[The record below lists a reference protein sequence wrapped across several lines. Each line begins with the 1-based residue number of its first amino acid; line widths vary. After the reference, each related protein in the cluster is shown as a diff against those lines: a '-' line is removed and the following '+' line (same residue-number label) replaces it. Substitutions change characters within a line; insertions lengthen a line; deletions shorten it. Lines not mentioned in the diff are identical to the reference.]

1 MSGEKQVLIVD
12 RAEGSFS
19 GVMEELDQ
27 LGFRVV
33 WVTSFAAALD
43 FVNISQR
50 LSLVVA
56 SATAA
61 DEGGQEFLVE
71 LKKVRPSLPVIWGAK
86 SDEKSGLV
94 AKPARGVAPDSL
106 IPEPF
111 RADSLRSA
119 ISALLAEHFY
129 PPVIA
134 DAIKSAALE
143 GLGTLGQFRVE
154 GDSFLAANQSAFSD
168 LASIIS
174 FSGEASGHLMVSM
187 TDEHARALYR
197 QFSPNARPVPIE
209 RLEDLVGELCNR
221 ILGRINAFFAR
232 RGVAIQQTTPIF
244 IRAAGS
250 TMRYAGRR
258 PSFCVELARKEI
270 RISLEYYLADFD
282 NAKVNA
288 DATEKVIELGEVHY
302 F

>member
-1 MSGEKQVLIVD
+1 MTGEKQVLIVD

-43 FVNISQR
+43 FVNVSQR
-50 LSLVVA
+50 LSLIVA
-56 SATAA
+56 SAAA
-61 DEGGQEFLVE
+61 ANDGGQEFLAR
-71 LKKVRPSLPVIWGAK
+71 LKAIRPNLPVIWGAK
-86 SDEKSGLV
+86 AGPSTTPSSGLS
-94 AKPARGVAPDSL
+94 PDSL

-111 RADSLRSA
+111 RADALRSA
-119 ISALLAEHFY
+119 VSALLAEHFY
-129 PPVIA
+129 PRLIA

-143 GLGTLGQFRVE
+143 GLGTLGPFRVE
-154 GDSFLAANQSAFSD
+154 GDSFLTANQSAFSD
-168 LASIIS
+168 LAAIIS
-174 FSGEASGHLMVSM
+174 FSGDASGHLMVSM
-187 TDEHARALYR
+187 NDAHARALYR
-197 QFSPNARPVPIE
+197 QFVPSVRSVPID

-232 RGVAIQQTTPIF
+232 HGLSIQQSTPLF

-258 PSFCVELARKEI
+258 PSFCVELARDEI
-270 RISLEYYLADFD
+270 GISLEYYLADYD
-282 NAKVNA
+282 NAKLRA
-288 DATEKVIELGEVHY
+288 EATGKVIELGEVLY

>member
-1 MSGEKQVLIVD
+1 VTGEKQVLVV
-12 RAEGSFS
+12 APGEGSFS
-19 GVMEELDQ
+19 GVMDELDL

-43 FVNISQR
+43 FVNVSQR
-50 LSLVVA
+50 VSLVVA
-56 SATAA
+56 SAAAA
-61 DEGGQEFLVE
+61 DEGGQEFLVQ
-71 LKKVRPSLPVIWGAK
+71 LKKVRPALPVIWGAK
-86 SDEKSGLV
+86 PGL
-94 AKPARGVAPDSL
+94 AARRSRGLSPDSL

-111 RADSLRSA
+111 RADALRSA
-119 ISALLAEHFY
+119 VSALLAEHFY
-129 PPVIA
+129 PRELA
-134 DAIKSAALE
+134 AAIKSAGIE
-143 GLGTLGQFRVE
+143 GLGTHGAFRVE

-168 LASIIS
+168 LASIIA
-174 FSGEASGHLMVSM
+174 FSGEVTGHLMVSM

-197 QFSPNARPVPIE
+197 EFAPSVRSVPID

-232 RGVAIQQTTPIF
+232 RAVSIQQGTPIF

-258 PSFCVELARKEI
+258 PSFCVELCREEI
-270 RISLEYYLADFD
+270 KVSMEYYLAEFD
-282 NAKVNA
+282 NAKVSA
-288 DATEKVIELGEVHY
+288 AATEEVIELGEVRY

>member
-43 FVNISQR
+43 FVNVNPR
-50 LSLVVA
+50 LSLVIA
-56 SATAA
+56 SAAAA
-61 DEGGQEFLVE
+61 DQGGQEFLAH
-71 LKKVRPSLPVIWGAK
+71 LKAIRPALPVIWGTKA
-86 SDEKSGLV
+86 GPI
-94 AKPARGVAPDSL
+94 AKPSRGLSPDSL

-111 RADSLRSA
+111 RADALRSA
-119 ISALLAEHFY
+119 VSALLAEHFY
-129 PPVIA
+129 PRLIA

-143 GLGTLGQFRVE
+143 GLGTFGPFRVE

-168 LASIIS
+168 LAAIIS
-174 FSGEASGHLMVSM
+174 FSGEASGHLLVSM
-187 TDEHARALYR
+187 SDEHARALYR
-197 QFSPNARPVPIE
+197 PFAPSVRSVPIE

-232 RGVAIQQTTPIF
+232 RGLSIQQSTPLF

-258 PSFCVELARKEI
+258 PSFCVELAREDV
-270 RISLEYYLADFD
+270 RVSLEYYLADFAD
-282 NAKVNA
+282 EKVRA
-288 DATEKVIELGEVHY
+288 EPTQKVIELGEVHY